1 MCEVT
6 LSVYLTYQVLH
17 IVSHYSSYYYILLYL
32 ALLQSFWIC
41 LRYSVCSLP
50 DFLPIAVD
58 GFSFTFWNC
67 APVLL
72 NKKANLQLH
81 PSSSRSHDSGTKIP
95 KYTLV
100 IITLPH
106 HQMFN

>member
-1 MCEVT
+1 MDYNPSASLQQSHTPYIYTQALTKAMCEVT

-58 GFSFTFWNC
+58 GFCFTFWNC
-67 APVLL
+67 APVPF
-72 NKKANLQLH
+72 K
-81 PSSSRSHDSGTKIP
+81 
-95 KYTLV
+95 
-100 IITLPH
+100 
-106 HQMFN
+106 